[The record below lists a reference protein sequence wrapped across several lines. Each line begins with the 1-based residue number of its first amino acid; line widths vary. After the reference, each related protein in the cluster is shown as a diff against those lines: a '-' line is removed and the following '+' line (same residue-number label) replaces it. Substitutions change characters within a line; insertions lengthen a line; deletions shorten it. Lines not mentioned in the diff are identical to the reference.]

1 MELKPFVAKLV
12 NPGEPLTAQ
21 AWNDL
26 VNAVDDTHKFL
37 EATTHVVRVRI
48 TNNDVDP
55 KTVRVTAS
63 RSDGPPVE
71 AVRPIAQD
79 NHHVLS
85 ELEVGAYTIRA
96 ECAGFNDAIQT
107 VQIGLGQGDQ
117 ELTMQLAPAR
127 PIMPLL
133 FGKTLADALTLTAQL
148 GIAVNRVLDFLG
160 TDIPPG
166 NTGARAAESLVLLQ
180 QPPAGQPVDPSL
192 AAQLVIAVP
201 PEIEQAI
208 EVPSLVG
215 LTESEA
221 RKTLEQ
227 LGLVLGR
234 VNTVS
239 STPP

>member
-26 VNAVDDTHKFL
+26 VNAIDDTHKFL

-48 TNNDVDP
+48 TNTDLDP

-71 AVRPIAQD
+71 AVRPIAND
-79 NHHVLS
+79 NHHVLA

-96 ECAGFNDAIQT
+96 EAPGFTDATAIVT
-107 VQIGLGQGDQ
+107 ITSGDQ
-117 ELTMQLAPAR
+117 DITLQLAPSR
-127 PIMPLL
+127 PIMPNL
-133 FGKTLADALTLTAQL
+133 FGKSLQDALRQTAGL

-160 TDIPPG
+160 HDIPPQ
-166 NTGARAAESLVLLQ
+166 NTGARAAESLVLVQ
-180 QPPAGQPVDPSL
+180 QPPPGQPVDPSIS
-192 AAQLVIAVP
+192 AQLVIAVP
-201 PEIEQAI
+201 PDIEQAV
-208 EVPSLVG
+208 EVPSLIG

-234 VNTVS
+234 VHVA
-239 STPP
+239 STTQP